1 MNTEKPLLSIIE
13 LGGYPNFNSL
23 YKRFGYEPV
32 VVYSMRKAL
41 GVLKKLKPTVVV
53 AEFNYQSDF
62 RDRTSSLESLI
73 AVAQRYPNMR
83 LIVFFEKEYQHQF
96 ERLKARYTFFETFSY
111 PIDEN
116 MMEDVLSRLS
126 SIPECN

>member
-1 MNTEKPLLSIIE
+1 MNAEKPLLSIIE

-23 YKRFGYEPV
+23 YKRFGYKPV

-41 GVLKKLKPTVVV
+41 GILKKIKPTVVV

-73 AVAQRYPNMR
+73 AIAQRYSNMK
-83 LIVFFEKEYQHQF
+83 LIVFFEKEYQNQF
-96 ERLKARYTFFETFSY
+96 DRLKDRYIFFETFAY
-111 PIDEN
+111 PIDET
-116 MMEDVLSRLS
+116 MMEDALNRLS
-126 SIPECN
+126 SISEIT

>member
-1 MNTEKPLLSIIE
+1 MNAEKPLLSIIE

-23 YKRFGYEPV
+23 YKRFGYKPV

-41 GVLKKLKPTVVV
+41 GILKKIKPTVVV

-73 AVAQRYPNMR
+73 AIAQRYSNMK
-83 LIVFFEKEYQHQF
+83 LIVFFEKEYQNQF
-96 ERLKARYTFFETFSY
+96 DRLKDRYTFFETFAY
-111 PIDEN
+111 PIDET
-116 MMEDVLSRLS
+116 MMEDALNRLS
-126 SIPECN
+126 SISEIT

>member
-23 YKRFGYEPV
+23 YKRFGYKPV

-41 GVLKKLKPTVVV
+41 GILKKIKPTVVV

-73 AVAQRYPNMR
+73 AIAQRYSNMK
-83 LIVFFEKEYQHQF
+83 LIVFFEKEYQNQF
-96 ERLKARYTFFETFSY
+96 DRLKDRYTFFETFAY
-111 PIDEN
+111 PIDET
-116 MMEDVLSRLS
+116 MMEDALNRLS
-126 SIPECN
+126 SISEIT

>member
-1 MNTEKPLLSIIE
+1 MNAEKPLLSIIE

-23 YKRFGYEPV
+23 YKRFGYKPV

-41 GVLKKLKPTVVV
+41 GILKKIKPTVVV

-73 AVAQRYPNMR
+73 AIAQRYSNMK
-83 LIVFFEKEYQHQF
+83 LIVFFEKEYQNQF
-96 ERLKARYTFFETFSY
+96 NRLKDRYTFFETFAY
-111 PIDEN
+111 PIDET
-116 MMEDVLSRLS
+116 MMEDALNRLS
-126 SIPECN
+126 SISEIT